1 MMCAVVKAEVVF
13 GIPLFC
19 DKSLDDMVELLLW
32 QGSGKLMIV
41 TRLMQK
47 RIQRCIQGIS
57 SKKDMNAS
65 VTIVL

>member
-1 MMCAVVKAEVVF
+1 
-13 GIPLFC
+13 
-19 DKSLDDMVELLLW
+19 MVELLLW
-32 QGSGKLMIV
+32 HGSGELMKV

-47 RIQRCIQGIS
+47 RIQRRIQGIS